1 VVALAV
7 GGVAFGALGVAIGG
21 VAREVSAASL
31 MALLVSLPIAFVAL
45 IPADAVSS
53 GLKTFLDV
61 VAFVFPFKAALEAAS
76 NAFSGTSP
84 AIGLPLLHLALL
96 AVVFAVLARLALRR
110 FASA

>member
-1 VVALAV
+1 MLATAFAALAV
-7 GGVAFGALGVAIGG
+7 GASGVALCGVACY
-21 VAREVSAASL
+21 VRAAYL

-61 VAFVFPFKAALEAAS
+61 VAFVFPFRAALEAAS

-84 AIGLPLLHLALL
+84 GIGLPLLHLAVL
-96 AVVFAVLARLALRR
+96 ALVFAALARLTLRR
-110 FASA
+110 FA